1 MAFLHK
7 EVFQTPSWLYDKNL
21 LNKFSKPAKKEQV
34 QKYQEDA
41 VFQLLR
47 STRLYRMTIETMRFG
62 KENTYTID
70 EMLTDFNNG
79 IWSELKT
86 TSPVVIDQNRRAVQK
101 AAIENMFMVLRDAS
115 KSPEPGS
122 SSPDLST
129 TDIPV
134 VMRLQLDKVMQQ
146 CKAAIPA
153 CKDTLTLAHLQY
165 VYNKI
170 NKVLYPKY

>member
-1 MAFLHK
+1 
-7 EVFQTPSWLYDKNL
+7 
-21 LNKFSKPAKKEQV
+21 
-34 QKYQEDA
+34 
-41 VFQLLR
+41 
-47 STRLYRMTIETMRFG
+47 
-62 KENTYTID
+62 
-70 EMLTDFNNG
+70 MLTDFNNG

-86 TSPVVIDQNRRAVQK
+86 TSPVVIDQNRRAIQK
-101 AAIENMFMVLRDAS
+101 AAIENMFMVLRDAG

-122 SSPDLST
+122 TSPDLST

-170 NKVLYPKY
+170 NKTLYPKY